1 MTTRN
6 TIILAAGKGTRMK
19 SKLYKVLHQ
28 VCGRTM
34 VDCVLTQVE
43 KIHMDNIVTVV
54 GFGAEDV
61 KTQLGDRS
69 QYALQEKQLGTG
81 DAVKKTAD
89 ILEDVDGSTMVVSG
103 DTPLFTAETFDHF
116 FTQHEES
123 GAVATVL
130 TSKAPNPFGYGR
142 VVRDDKGNVNKI
154 VEQKDASVAEQNID
168 EINTGVYVFDNH
180 ELFEALKKVKNDNA

>member
-1 MTTRN
+1 
-6 TIILAAGKGTRMK
+6 AAGKGTRMK

-89 ILEDVDGSTMVVSG
+89 ILEDVDGSTMV
-103 DTPLFTAETFDHF
+103 
-116 FTQHEES
+116 
-123 GAVATVL
+123 
-130 TSKAPNPFGYGR
+130 
-142 VVRDDKGNVNKI
+142 
-154 VEQKDASVAEQNID
+154 
-168 EINTGVYVFDNH
+168 
-180 ELFEALKKVKNDNA
+180 